1 MRGHRDVCMTKLG
14 RVFVVCVLFETISV
28 HALGRSSKFGF
39 FTASSPR
46 GAALRGGAQNMAA
59 ANPCAKHDADVGG
72 QNSDA
77 QETQVGK
84 FPSGMRSYAP
94 DLVVNGA
101 DLPEG
106 ANRFEEEYVHDVY
119 DTIAEHFSNTRYKP
133 WPKVF
138 SITQRLTLVLP
149 RKPEHVSARLA
160 EIGG

>member
-1 MRGHRDVCMTKLG
+1 
-14 RVFVVCVLFETISV
+14 
-28 HALGRSSKFGF
+28 
-39 FTASSPR
+39 
-46 GAALRGGAQNMAA
+46 MAA
-59 ANPCAKHDADVGG
+59 ANPCTKYDADVGG

-77 QETQVGK
+77 QETQVVSS
-84 FPSGMRSYAP
+84 SGMRSYAP
-94 DLVVNGA
+94 DLVVNGV

-138 SITQRLTLVLP
+138 SITQRLSLVLP

-160 EIGG
+160 EIGR

>member
-14 RVFVVCVLFETISV
+14 LVFVVCVLFETISI

-39 FTASSPR
+39 FSPSSPR
-46 GAALRGGAQNMAA
+46 GAPLRGGAQNMAA
-59 ANPCAKHDADVGG
+59 ANPCTKYDADVGG

-77 QETQVGK
+77 QETQVVSS
-84 FPSGMRSYAP
+84 SGMRSYAP
-94 DLVVNGA
+94 DLVVNGG

-138 SITQRLTLVLP
+138 SITQRLSLVLP

-160 EIGG
+160 EIGR